1 MMYTTGDEVYASRAE
16 SYSSTKVENK
26 SDWLNLQTSGIL

>member
-1 MMYTTGDEVYASRAE
+1 MMYSTGEEVYTSRAE

-26 SDWLNLQTSGIL
+26 SDWLNLQMSGIL